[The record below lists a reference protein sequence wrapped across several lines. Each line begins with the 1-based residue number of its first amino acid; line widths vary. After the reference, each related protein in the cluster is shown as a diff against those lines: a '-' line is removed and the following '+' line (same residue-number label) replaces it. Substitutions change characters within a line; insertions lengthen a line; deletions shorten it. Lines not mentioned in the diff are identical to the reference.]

1 MAEEQGA
8 PASQDPGSAP
18 WSADLEQRFEDPE
31 TRAKVDEYLRSTMQP
46 RMTQLEQKAAAA
58 QDAQDLWNGFA
69 SQPYETLVG
78 VIDQLFDEST
88 AQNVYAALSGEQ
100 GPEAQ
105 QAAQEVVKEAAQQEG
120 IAPPP
125 TPAQERP
132 QEDARLTPERLA
144 LLDEIAGDRNQQLY
158 MQAVDDR
165 IAVVGSDLDPNLVRK
180 HVHSFVVGA
189 GGNIDEGIA
198 RLRTFVQEFGVPAT
212 PGQISENAPQVLT
225 DAGAAPQGEP
235 IHTKVGWDDAFKD
248 FEAEVAASNRPSAP
262 PVGYA

>member
-8 PASQDPGSAP
+8 PASQDPGQGTAP
-18 WSADLEQRFEDPE
+18 WSADLAQRFEDPAV
-31 TRAKVDEYLRSTMQP
+31 RAQVDEYLRSTMQP

-58 QDAQDLWNGFA
+58 KDAQDLWDGFA
-69 SQPYETLVG
+69 NQPYETLVG
-78 VIDQLFDEST
+78 VIDQLFDPGT

-120 IAPPP
+120 IAPPQ
-125 TPAQERP
+125 PAAP
-132 QEDARLTPERLA
+132 LEDPRLTPERLA
-144 LLDEIAGDRNQQLY
+144 MLEEIEGDRNQKLY
-158 MQAVDDR
+158 LQAVDDR
-165 IAVVGSDLDPNLVRK
+165 IAVVGTDLPPELVKK

-198 RLRTFVQEFGVPAT
+198 RLRSFVHEFGVPAST
-212 PGQISENAPQVLT
+212 EQIEGNAPQVLT
-225 DAGAAPQGEP
+225 DAGAAPNGEP

-248 FEAEVAASNRPSAP
+248 FEAEVAASNRPVAP